1 MEESKTKWECTMNQ
15 ELEKVLNQ
23 MVNLLV
29 TIEKKISMIERKI
42 DTSKDKKKR
51 VLNG

>member
-1 MEESKTKWECTMNQ
+1 MNPDLQ
-15 ELEKVLNQ
+15 KVLNQ

-42 DTSKDKKKR
+42 DTGKDKKKR

>member
-1 MEESKTKWECTMNQ
+1 MNSD
-15 ELEKVLNQ
+15 LEKVLNQ

-29 TIEKKISMIERKI
+29 TIEKKISTIESKI
-42 DTSKDKKKR
+42 SSDKDKKKR